1 MRTLFPECE
10 FSPILRVLW
19 VAGILVGSCSAQ
31 AQTVPNVSAGS
42 LLGEQRQAE
51 RQAEAMPAPQPVI
64 EAPAPRPAIKLP
76 EGVRIAVTRFKV
88 TGAKAY
94 PGELLAGLVAPWES
108 QEIDLQGLNE
118 AAGAITRHYQRN
130 GYLLAY
136 AYLPVQK
143 IEQGVVEIA
152 VMEGVVDAIQI
163 VTAQDVRL
171 NDEVIQAHLD
181 GLREAPNLLQS
192 DLESRLLRLN
202 DIPGVVARAA
212 FTPGQRPGSADIVV
226 TVAEEEPL
234 TSSVDFDNHGGES
247 TGEYRVGATFHLKNL
262 FGWGDSTRLR
272 LQTSSR
278 LGLVNGGLTTRV
290 PLGGEGWSFEGG
302 LSRLTYELGESYA
315 DLGARGEATVISAG
329 FAKTVRRT
337 LTDQVSVRGGLQ
349 RKYLR
354 DIIAFVS
361 DNEKHSD
368 QLTLGVRGQ
377 SLSGSGGFNA
387 SLELSAGTVTWDS
400 ARPADSPSG
409 HFAKIN
415 LEEALRYALGE
426 GWSLSGRLS
435 AQYAWD
441 NLDSSEKLSLTGPYA
456 VRAYVP
462 GEASVDRG
470 LIAALELR
478 HAWPLTGGTLTGM
491 LFYDYAMGQL
501 QLDPAPSATGDN
513 TPHLRGG
520 GLGLSWQEDDQ
531 TDYSLTAGWRGS
543 PAPTGGNDRNP
554 YIYFQMTLAF

>member
-1 MRTLFPECE
+1 MSTVLPRGL
-10 FSPILRVLW
+10 FSPVLQALLG
-19 VAGILVGSCSAQ
+19 AGLLIGPNLALAQ
-31 AQTVPNVSAGS
+31 AVPNVSAGS

-51 RQAEAMPAPQPVI
+51 RQAESLPPSQPVI
-64 EAPAPRPAIKLP
+64 EPAAPRPAIQLP
-76 EGVRIAVTRFKV
+76 EGVRISVSRFKV
-88 TGAKAY
+88 TGARAY
-94 PGELLAGLVAPWES
+94 PGELLAGLVTPWEN
-108 QEIDLQGLNE
+108 QEIDIQGLND

-152 VMEGVVDAIQI
+152 VMEGMVDAIQI

-181 GLREAPNLLQS
+181 GLREAPSLLQA

-234 TSSVDFDNHGGES
+234 SSSVDFDNHGGES

-262 FGWGDSTRLR
+262 FGWGDSTRFR
-272 LQTSSR
+272 LQTSRR

-302 LSRLTYELGESYA
+302 LSRLTYELGAPYA
-315 DLGARGEATVISAG
+315 ELGARGEATVISAG
-329 FAKTVRRT
+329 FGKTVRRT
-337 LTDQVSVRGGLQ
+337 LSEQVSVRGAFQ

-368 QLTLGVRGQ
+368 QLSLGLRGQ
-377 SLSGSGGFNA
+377 WLSGPTGLYTNFELSGGT
-387 SLELSAGTVTWDS
+387 LDWDS
-400 ARPADSPSG
+400 AQPAGATSG
-409 HFAKIN
+409 HFTKFN
-415 LEEALRYALGE
+415 LDETLRYALGE
-426 GWSLSGRLS
+426 GWSLTGRLS
-435 AQYAWD
+435 TQYAWD
-441 NLDSSEKLSLTGPYA
+441 NLDSSEKLSLSGPFA

-470 LIAALELR
+470 LIGALELR
-478 HAWPLTGGTLTGM
+478 HAWPMTGGTLTGM

-501 QLDPAPSATGDN
+501 QVDPAPGDN
-513 TPHLRGG
+513 TRHLRGG
-520 GLGLSWQEDDQ
+520 GLGLNWQENDQ
-531 TDYSLTAGWRGS
+531 TDYSLTAAWRGS
-543 PAPTGGNDRNP
+543 PAPTGGDDRKP